1 MSRYEYIDADDAS
14 SIRSGD
20 SLHDLSF
27 NPIPLPPKT
36 MLSRS
41 QQSIAMSSRSL
52 ARSQHS
58 LGQSPRSLA
67 RSQHNL
73 GRSHQHSLQRPLSHS
88 LTSTPNKPHRPH
100 SRLISPG
107 LSQNGLSPSPYGKRP
122 VPAPRT
128 LLPAPGTGGESEEEL
143 ARPLAK
149 PQQVPDL
156 QPCQGEATPCHICN
170 NLLSGPGGHDPTSSR
185 LVASAGKPIFIL
197 PVFSCAELPCKHQ
210 FHTGCLRVLVENQGA
225 GPVPQPLLCPTCGSR
240 GRADGMGDM
249 PEGGTMTYK
258 VTQIST
264 QNKGV
269 RANDT
274 QLYFMASNLARTK
287 PTGGA
292 KGSARL

>member
-1 MSRYEYIDADDAS
+1 
-14 SIRSGD
+14 
-20 SLHDLSF
+20 
-27 NPIPLPPKT
+27 
-36 MLSRS
+36 
-41 QQSIAMSSRSL
+41 MSSRSL

-128 LLPAPGTGGESEEEL
+128 LLPAPGTGEESEEEL

-156 QPCQGEATPCHICN
+156 QPCQGEATPCHICD

-185 LVASAGKPIFIL
+185 LVTIQLESPFLYLCLVVQSFLVSTSSTRVACECWWKTKVLDRSLSPFFVPPAAAGEGQMVWGI
-197 PVFSCAELPCKHQ
+197 
-210 FHTGCLRVLVENQGA
+210 CLKEE
-225 GPVPQPLLCPTCGSR
+225 P
-240 GRADGMGDM
+240 
-249 PEGGTMTYK
+249 
-258 VTQIST
+258 
-264 QNKGV
+264 
-269 RANDT
+269 
-274 QLYFMASNLARTK
+274 
-287 PTGGA
+287 
-292 KGSARL
+292 